1 MAYLI
6 RIKSSAAK
14 ELKRLTKSDRERIIR
29 AIDQL
34 GENPLTGTILKGTL
48 RGIWRLRIGNY
59 RVLYEFGEDVL
70 ILRVAHRREAY
81 RDLEY

>member
-6 RIKSSAAK
+6 RIKSSATK
-14 ELKRLTKSDRERIIR
+14 ELKRLTKSDRGRIIK

-34 GENPLTGTILKGTL
+34 AENPLAGTILKGTL

-59 RVLYEFGEDVL
+59 RVLYELGEDVL
-70 ILRVAHRREAY
+70 ILRVAHRREVY